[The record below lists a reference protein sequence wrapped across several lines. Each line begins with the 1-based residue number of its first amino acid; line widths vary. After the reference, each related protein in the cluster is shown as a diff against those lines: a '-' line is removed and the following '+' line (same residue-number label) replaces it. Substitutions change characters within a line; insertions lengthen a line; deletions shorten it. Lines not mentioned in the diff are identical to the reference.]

1 MAPDRPPFTDSD
13 LLGGPEKDDEA
24 FRTSNGY
31 FGKYVTERDVVRY
44 DIEVAQ
50 VPKMVGEGHIH
61 AHLESVTN
69 SG

>member
-1 MAPDRPPFTDSD
+1 M
-13 LLGGPEKDDEA
+13 GPEKNDET

-31 FGKYVTERDVVRY
+31 FGKYVIEGDVIRY

-50 VPKMVGEGHIH
+50 MPKMVGEGHSH
-61 AHLESVTN
+61 AHLESATN

>member
-1 MAPDRPPFTDSD
+1 M
-13 LLGGPEKDDEA
+13 GGPEENDEA

-31 FGKYVTERDVVRY
+31 FGKYVIEGDVIRY

-50 VPKMVGEGHIH
+50 VPTMVGEGHSY
-61 AHLESVTN
+61 ARLESATN

>member
-1 MAPDRPPFTDSD
+1 MAPNRPPFTNFD
-13 LLGGPEKDDEA
+13 LLGGPEKNDET
-24 FRTSNGY
+24 FRISNGY
-31 FGKYVTERDVVRY
+31 FGKYVIEGDVIRY

>member
-1 MAPDRPPFTDSD
+1 
-13 LLGGPEKDDEA
+13 LGGPKENDEA

-31 FGKYVTERDVVRY
+31 FGKYVIRC

-50 VPKMVGEGHIH
+50 VPNMVGEGHSH
-61 AHLESVTN
+61 AHLESATN